1 MTALA
6 LQSRTRLPIVLFG
19 LAAAAASLALMPR
32 GQELAQMHLE
42 AGDTRQALAILEA
55 RLAAGDR
62 SSATIAAVARARAGT
77 GDLAGAARLLEE
89 LLAARPRDA
98 AVLSALAELQRRAGQ
113 TEALVRSLE
122 RLQALAPDDRRLREL
137 AQLYAASGRRP
148 DQRLALRRLVEHR
161 AAEVADYLA
170 LARLEA
176 ALEDPAAGAA
186 VLRTLAQ
193 RRPQGWTPAS
203 SGWSC
208 SCSQPPARPSRR
220 CSAPGTGCAAG
231 ATWRRRPR
239 SWPGASARAGG
250 RSWPWRCCARSPR
263 PWRDPAWSPPWP
275 RPRAMPAIRPRRWR
289 GWSGSTRRA
298 RGGTSGG
305 AAAASPGPRLRRS
318 RPGHGRGRAAGLGRD
333 AGGAPAAPRRA
344 CPGRPRCGRPAA
356 DRRSRRG
363 AAGRP
368 PVLAARLWLALGER
382 EAARGWSE
390 RAAAALAGQ
399 PEQAMQLAEVELAL
413 GRPDRAAGL
422 LLGAIGDPALPPA
435 ALRPAAGLLVQ
446 AGQAGAAAAALAVL
460 RRGHPSAAADH
471 AWAVGAAAAGQAP
484 AVAAWLATPAG
495 AALPVDLL
503 QDLLHLAVDARALPL
518 ALEVAERL
526 EAARGATE
534 DRQQVIRLLLELG
547 QPRRALDR
555 LRGLPEGDAFPEA
568 LREAVLLD
576 AWRQG
581 APVLDEA
588 RAIARQRLAAAAT
601 PAARDAA
608 VTLLL
613 ELRAEA
619 EALPVLR
626 ALAVEAPQRWLWA
639 HERAAVAAGR
649 RGEALALWASLAAR
663 PGVPAEL
670 RRQLAFR
677 LLEAGDK
684 RGAEGGLRLLA
695 AAAPP
700 ESPDV
705 RQLLYLWG
713 PRPGGEALDW
723 IEARARRA
731 EGRSGLPG
739 CGC

>member
-1 MTALA
+1 
-6 LQSRTRLPIVLFG
+6 
-19 LAAAAASLALMPR
+19 
-32 GQELAQMHLE
+32 
-42 AGDTRQALAILEA
+42 
-55 RLAAGDR
+55 
-62 SSATIAAVARARAGT
+62 
-77 GDLAGAARLLEE
+77 
-89 LLAARPRDA
+89 
-98 AVLSALAELQRRAGQ
+98 
-113 TEALVRSLE
+113 
-122 RLQALAPDDRRLREL
+122 
-137 AQLYAASGRRP
+137 
-148 DQRLALRRLVEHR
+148 
-161 AAEVADYLA
+161 
-170 LARLEA
+170 
-176 ALEDPAAGAA
+176 
-186 VLRTLAQ
+186 
-193 RRPQGWTPAS
+193 
-203 SGWSC
+203 
-208 SCSQPPARPSRR
+208 
-220 CSAPGTGCAAG
+220 
-231 ATWRRRPR
+231 
-239 SWPGASARAGG
+239 
-250 RSWPWRCCARSPR
+250 
-263 PWRDPAWSPPWP
+263 
-275 RPRAMPAIRPRRWR
+275 
-289 GWSGSTRRA
+289 
-298 RGGTSGG
+298 
-305 AAAASPGPRLRRS
+305 
-318 RPGHGRGRAAGLGRD
+318 
-333 AGGAPAAPRRA
+333 
-344 CPGRPRCGRPAA
+344 
-356 DRRSRRG
+356 
-363 AAGRP
+363 
-368 PVLAARLWLALGER
+368 
-382 EAARGWSE
+382 
-390 RAAAALAGQ
+390 
-399 PEQAMQLAEVELAL
+399 
-413 GRPDRAAGL
+413 
-422 LLGAIGDPALPPA
+422 
-435 ALRPAAGLLVQ
+435 
-446 AGQAGAAAAALAVL
+446 LAVL

-731 EGRSGLPG
+731 EGAERAAWMRVLTDRGAPARAVAVHRAGAGAALPAGTAAWLAALEAQDDRVALAAAVREVLPG
-739 CGC
+739 ATSGDLLRQLARLAARAGEAELERQALERLAASGGAGPETQRRLGVLAHLRRDRAAAERLLQAVVAAEADDYESWTILGDIAAARRDPSAARQRYAEALRRLEEAADRSTRARVLRAHLLHGLGREAEAARLYEALLVERPRDRSLRADYVALLMEQGAVRAARAALVLP